1 MLKNTRKQPCSVAAF
16 LSMFK
21 MEVVKMYHVAALLLF
36 PFLFGLAIAIPVAIW
51 EGLKKWFNS
60 PSKRRERAYFSQRF
74 RDPSRRTC

>member
-1 MLKNTRKQPCSVAAF
+1 MVRNPVRFSAVLVRKMQGGVT
-16 LSMFK
+16 
-21 MEVVKMYHVAALLLF
+21 MYHVAALLLF
-36 PFLFGLAIAIPVAIW
+36 PFLFGLALSIPVAIW

>member
-1 MLKNTRKQPCSVAAF
+1 
-16 LSMFK
+16 
-21 MEVVKMYHVAALLLF
+21 MYHVAALLLF
-36 PFLFGLAIAIPVAIW
+36 PFLFGLALSIPVAIW